1 MRRTRKRRRRSSWI
15 LQQLKKFSLMKVGWS
30 VNHKRPLKDKFL
42 SEMRQKYDQ
51 GEDPLDPENGRGGGG
66 GHPFRQGGHT
76 FHFPGSLWYFFRLL
90 ISTSRWPSLWWRAV
104 QVPLQ
109 LANVTGHSF
118 IATWLWRWHC
128 PLTPLLVTI
137 SGHSRRFHKLHRSC
151 YPIAFLLPLGN
162 AVGGVGK

>member
-1 MRRTRKRRRRSSWI
+1 MQWHPDKF
-15 LQQLKKFSLMKVGWS
+15 QDEEDKKKAEKKFMDIAAAKEVLTDEGRLICKSEALTYGQIS
-30 VNHKRPLKDKFL
+30 L

-51 GEDPLDPENGRGGGG
+51 GEDPLDPENGQGGGG

-118 IATWLWRWHC
+118 IATWL
-128 PLTPLLVTI
+128 
-137 SGHSRRFHKLHRSC
+137 
-151 YPIAFLLPLGN
+151 
-162 AVGGVGK
+162 